1 MPETSRSTASVN
13 VFVSY
18 AHRDEEL
25 KNELLKHLSGLRRRN
40 VISGWHDGEI
50 GAGEEWEKQISE
62 HLNKADIILLLI
74 SSDFLASDFCY
85 DVELKRAME
94 RHEAGAA
101 RVIPV
106 ILRDVDWTGVPF
118 SKLKALPRDGKPV
131 TSKSWSSVDEAL
143 RNATEGI
150 RKEVEKLL
158 ESQISYLFDKLA
170 VAESAR
176 NWPVAINL
184 GERIL
189 ALLPDHQEARARTG
203 AAYIRKCERYV
214 QKNNKRTD
222 PYERASYLRPH
233 NVFGV
238 GTNPELERDINRA
251 VELDP
256 NSAEGY
262 YWLSALQHGETQVE
276 NLTRAIERDPNNGKY
291 YYRRSQVGDRI
302 HLEGR
307 TKFGDIEG
315 EKKLRDQARQRG
327 CHRASEAAQQD
338 FNRAV
343 ELGYEEAVTE
353 KDYKTPSFSFD
364 LNSLGS
370 TNSYIEALLDQ
381 INKKN

>member
-1 MPETSRSTASVN
+1 MPETSGSPASIN

-18 AHRDEEL
+18 AHRDAEL

-50 GAGEEWEKQISE
+50 GAGEEWERQISE

-94 RHEAGAA
+94 RHEAGEA

-118 SKLKALPRDGKPV
+118 SKLKALPKDGKPV

-158 ESQISYLFDKLA
+158 ESQISYLFGKLA

-189 ALLPDHQEARARTG
+189 ALLPEHKEACARTA
-203 AAYIRKCERYV
+203 AAYINKCERYL
-214 QKNNKRTD
+214 QKKEKRTD
-222 PYERASYLRPH
+222 PYERGVLPH
-233 NVFGV
+233 HVYGV
-238 GTNPELERDINRA
+238 GIEELERDINRA
-251 VELDP
+251 IELDP
-256 NSAEGY
+256 NNAEGY
-262 YWLSALQHGETQVE
+262 YWLSAFQYGESQVK
-276 NLTRAIERDPNNGKY
+276 NLTRAIECDLNSGKY
-291 YYRRSQVGDRI
+291 YYRRSQVQERMHLDSMKFADRKGESE
-302 HLEGR
+302 LREQAASARLPSSERSSSTRFQSRGR
-307 TKFGDIEG
+307 TG
-315 EKKLRDQARQRG
+315 R
-327 CHRASEAAQQD
+327 
-338 FNRAV
+338 
-343 ELGYEEAVTE
+343 
-353 KDYKTPSFSFD
+353 
-364 LNSLGS
+364 
-370 TNSYIEALLDQ
+370 
-381 INKKN
+381 

>member
-1 MPETSRSTASVN
+1 MPETSRSPASID

-50 GAGEEWEKQISE
+50 GAGEEWERQISE

-118 SKLKALPRDGKPV
+118 SKLKALPKDGKPV

-170 VAESAR
+170 VAESSR
-176 NWPVAINL
+176 NWPVAITL

-189 ALLPDHQEARARTG
+189 ALLPDHKEARARTA
-203 AAYIRKCERYV
+203 AAYINKCERYV
-214 QKNNKRTD
+214 QKKEKRTD
-222 PYERASYLRPH
+222 PYKQALPGLPH
-233 NVFGV
+233 HVYGLSGNQ
-238 GTNPELERDINRA
+238 ELERDLKRA
-251 VELDP
+251 VELDT
-256 NSAEGY
+256 NNAGGY
-262 YWLSALQHGETQVE
+262 YWLSALYYDDDRIE
-276 NLTRAIERDPNNGKY
+276 NLTRAIECDLNSGKY
-291 YYRRSQVGDRI
+291 YYRRSQVQEGM
-302 HLEGR
+302 HLDAM
-307 TKFGDIEG
+307 KFEDWKG
-315 EKKLRDQARQRG
+315 EDELREQARQRG
-327 CHRASEAAQQD
+327 RHRVNEAAQRD

-353 KDYKTPSFSFD
+353 KNYKKPSFSFD
-364 LNSLGS
+364 PKSLDS
-370 TNSYIEALLDQ
+370 TNSFFETILDQ
-381 INKKN
+381 INKKK